1 MRRAGVLRIAVA
13 LALSAG
19 VLAACKGT
27 TTAPAPESSIKTL
40 VSGQPFKLSGQI
52 GDDEGRTVTLQNR
65 TKGVWKAEQ
74 TAKTKDSGAYS
85 FTLSSKEKSS
95 RYRVI
100 APKSGGSDLITSSP
114 VKITTHEDKI
124 SLGIYRL
131 GNEGRASGKASPTI
145 EGRTFQLEHRDQDGW
160 KPLGAPIEES
170 SDGTVTTHF
179 PLGGTRS
186 YRFVGSALKGAP
198 KVYSPA
204 ESFAKGPAKL
214 SKNVI
219 YLTTDNRKDP
229 VVKGK
234 AVKGKALIVAD
245 GKATR
250 PLDVAELAVRGNSSA
265 DKVKRPFKLKFDH
278 KQSPFGFP
286 KDKTWILLANY
297 GDRTLVRSGVAWDVS
312 SVLDNLKW
320 TPRNQFAEL
329 YLNGR
334 YQGSYQLVE
343 SIKVSKHRIDISE
356 NNGVVIEV
364 DPHFVEDKV
373 PGFYGDHLLPYAFK
387 VPDERKKND
396 DGTEDPEGITDAKV
410 AGMKKR
416 ILDFE
421 KVLYGPDFKDPKT
434 GWTKYLDLDS
444 AVDYYLLKEF
454 TKENDGDFYRSNF
467 FYTDDYQ
474 DPAAK
479 FFMGPGWDFDRSAG
493 AKPLYSVSGTTI
505 SQPTG
510 WWLRGHGSPNHKTDK
525 THWYIQLTKDPV
537 FLKALSARWLEV
549 RDELKTIAERDPQQK
564 AAELGP
570 AAEGDRARW
579 PSNSQRYEA
588 HATTYR
594 GEIDY
599 LTNWYKARYK
609 WIDSQLAK

>member
-234 AVKGKALIVAD
+234 AVKGKA
-245 GKATR
+245 
-250 PLDVAELAVRGNSSA
+250 
-265 DKVKRPFKLKFDH
+265 
-278 KQSPFGFP
+278 
-286 KDKTWILLANY
+286 
-297 GDRTLVRSGVAWDVS
+297 
-312 SVLDNLKW
+312 
-320 TPRNQFAEL
+320 
-329 YLNGR
+329 
-334 YQGSYQLVE
+334 
-343 SIKVSKHRIDISE
+343 
-356 NNGVVIEV
+356 
-364 DPHFVEDKV
+364 
-373 PGFYGDHLLPYAFK
+373 
-387 VPDERKKND
+387 
-396 DGTEDPEGITDAKV
+396 
-410 AGMKKR
+410 
-416 ILDFE
+416 
-421 KVLYGPDFKDPKT
+421 
-434 GWTKYLDLDS
+434 
-444 AVDYYLLKEF
+444 
-454 TKENDGDFYRSNF
+454 
-467 FYTDDYQ
+467 
-474 DPAAK
+474 
-479 FFMGPGWDFDRSAG
+479 
-493 AKPLYSVSGTTI
+493 
-505 SQPTG
+505 
-510 WWLRGHGSPNHKTDK
+510 
-525 THWYIQLTKDPV
+525 
-537 FLKALSARWLEV
+537 
-549 RDELKTIAERDPQQK
+549 
-564 AAELGP
+564 
-570 AAEGDRARW
+570 
-579 PSNSQRYEA
+579 
-588 HATTYR
+588 
-594 GEIDY
+594 
-599 LTNWYKARYK
+599 
-609 WIDSQLAK
+609 